1 MQIGISLSLTQEY
14 ESLWINGIKLNVLNL
29 LKTLQ
34 QIGDHEVYI
43 LETGNKV
50 DDLTKVAWDYKKYP
64 IYKFSEKINEVDL
77 IFMLATSFPS
87 KLITDLKSK
96 RPHVKIVKYQCGNNY
111 VVDMERVLF
120 DSARGALPSWDIG
133 HDETWMIPQQE
144 YQNREYFKLIYRHQD
159 HQIKTVPFVWD
170 PEHIQKASDDLKAAG
185 KKYPG
190 YLPKSRDEKKL
201 TIMEPNL
208 NVVKWS
214 MIPIMIAEKLYRER
228 GENSFKQLYVASGQR
243 ILQNDYYKQ
252 MIKNFD
258 IVKQNPPLIKYVGRY
273 AAAILFSE
281 ETDVVISHQW
291 ENPLNY
297 AYLDAMYFGYPI
309 VHNADMVQDGG
320 YYYEGFNVTDG
331 YNQLKEALENHD
343 NNIDEYNQKN
353 QQVLDR
359 YLTTNPEIVDTYRKL
374 IENLFEPN
382 KHQMSYQYDWKTNN
396 YK

>member
-34 QIGDHEVYI
+34 QIGDHDVYI

-50 DDLTKVAWDYKKYP
+50 DDLTKVSWDYKKYP

-77 IFMLATSFPS
+77 IFMLGTSFPS
-87 KLITDLKSK
+87 KLIVDLKNK
-96 RPHVKIVKYQCGNNY
+96 RPHVKVVKYQCGNNY
-111 VVDMERVLF
+111 VIDMERVLF
-120 DSARGALPSWDIG
+120 DNAKGALPSWDIG

-159 HQIKTVPFVWD
+159 NQIKTVPFVWD

-190 YLPKSRDEKKL
+190 YLPKAREEKKL

-214 MIPIMIAEKLYRER
+214 MIPIMIAEKLYREY
-228 GENSFKQLYVASGQR
+228 GESSFKQLYVASGQR
-243 ILQNDYYKQ
+243 ILQSDYYKQ

-258 IVKQNPPLIKYVGRY
+258 IVRQNPPLIKYVGRY

-309 VHNADMVQDGG
+309 IHNADMVKDGG
-320 YYYEGFNVTDG
+320 YYYEGFNVTEG
-331 YNQLKEALENHD
+331 YNQLKEVLDNHD
-343 NNIDEYNQKN
+343 SNIEEYNQKN
-353 QQVLDR
+353 KKVLDR
-359 YLTTNPEIVDTYRKL
+359 YLTTNAEVVDTYRKL